1 MIGPNKSETIFWKP
15 FPYLFSYVAQQP
27 YQVVCG
33 ERDIHQRGAL
43 GDGEGGGSGDEE
55 KERVIHMKS
64 LSVRFGVMLVV
75 IGLAIFYYAE
85 VWRDWKLLDEEDVT
99 NS

>member
-1 MIGPNKSETIFWKP
+1 
-15 FPYLFSYVAQQP
+15 
-27 YQVVCG
+27 
-33 ERDIHQRGAL
+33 
-43 GDGEGGGSGDEE
+43 
-55 KERVIHMKS
+55 MKS

-85 VWRDWKLLDEEDVT
+85 VWRDWKLLDEEDVA